1 MFSRKSLHQLLI
13 GGLATLLAH
22 ASQALPLPDPP
33 YETSTNTST
42 SSWGGSWNSH
52 ISCVPIGSA
61 TNVVGPIAVTQS
73 ALVHCIVTYPD
84 SPTMEEGDCQLNISY
99 SRAAGLTT
107 SGATQCQA
115 NDDGSSTLTDV
126 AYCGNAS
133 RGLVVSGT
141 LDCNPTN
148 NPTLPSICKGNSP
161 CIANLDGIG
170 DVPNGQCGTVL
181 PASTEVPL
189 AAGQVL
195 SVSVTT
201 NNSTCTGEV
210 IQAHSSIYTRF
221 CNSGSFDPTIL
232 ARCLYGTGSNR
243 QSASITGNT
252 TVFLPVRLVI
262 LPNTVNILC
271 GGNKDNGDVRFT
283 LYGDENV
290 DVTLIDQSTLS
301 LEGVGINQP
310 CTITDAD
317 ADGFMDLECS
327 ADSCPNLGPAL
338 EAQRNA
344 DKTVT
349 VDLTGELNSHTSI
362 QGKYVIKTSP

>member
-1 MFSRKSLHQLLI
+1 
-13 GGLATLLAH
+13 
-22 ASQALPLPDPP
+22 
-33 YETSTNTST
+33 
-42 SSWGGSWNSH
+42 
-52 ISCVPIGSA
+52 
-61 TNVVGPIAVTQS
+61 
-73 ALVHCIVTYPD
+73 
-84 SPTMEEGDCQLNISY
+84 MEEGDCQLNIAY

-115 NDDGSSTLTDV
+115 NVDGSSTLTDV

-148 NPTLPSICKGNSP
+148 NAPPPSICKGNTP
-161 CIANLDGIG
+161 CIANLDGIS
-170 DVPNGQCGTVL
+170 DVPNGKCGTAL

-201 NNSTCTGEV
+201 NDSTCTGQV

-221 CNSGSFDPTIL
+221 CDSGSFNPAIP
-232 ARCLYGTGSNR
+232 ARCIYGTGSNK
-243 QSASITGNT
+243 QTASITGDT
-252 TVFLPVRLVI
+252 TVFLPVRI
-262 LPNTVNILC
+262 DISPETVNIAC

-283 LYGDENV
+283 VYGDANV

-310 CTITDAD
+310 CTITNAD
-317 ADGFMDLECS
+317 ADGVLDLECS
-327 ADSCPNLGPAL
+327 VDSCPDLGPTL

-349 VDLTGELNSHTSI
+349 VDLTGKLNSGTAI
-362 QGKYVIKTSP
+362 QGKDVVKTSP